1 MRRHARIRLALAA
14 PLACACALAGA
25 GCVGYAT
32 SPSNT
37 KAPFEKPSPIY
48 AVQEICAVSVAYVVE
63 KHPIGGPYAVNLPAG
78 LSRTDC
84 ERVIRLI
91 KDENARLLTTATQT
105 LPIVHVETVSVIG
118 DGATAR
124 VFRPVGLSAVQS
136 GREGTMPTGPTSLTQ
151 SMELHVRGGLRPW
164 HVVAMRGLMLGAL
177 ATPELNIIPDD
188 GAAPEPALEP
198 AYAPDPEPTP
208 APGAGA

>member
-1 MRRHARIRLALAA
+1 MRRHDWIRRVLAA
-14 PLACACALAGA
+14 ALAGAGALAVA

-48 AVQEICAVSVAYVVE
+48 AVQEICAASVAYVVE

-91 KDENARLLTTATQT
+91 KDENARLLTTETQS

-118 DGATAR
+118 DGATSR
-124 VFRPVGLSAVQS
+124 VFRPVGLSAVQA
-136 GREGTMPTGPTSLTQ
+136 GREGAMPTGPTSLTQ
-151 SMELHVRGGLRPW
+151 AMELHVRGGLRPW
-164 HVVAMRGLMLGAL
+164 HVIAMRGLMLGAL
-177 ATPELNIIPDD
+177 PTPELNIIPAE
-188 GAAPEPALEP
+188 GEPAAAPEPTPEP
-198 AYAPDPEPTP
+198 APESAPA
-208 APGAGA
+208 APGA